1 MEHKISLHKMAEIA
15 TETAQI
21 VLQSGGETHRV
32 ENIIHKVCK
41 QFGYD
46 TVESFVT
53 PTGIFLSVW
62 DDQDH
67 VATSIKRISFRSVDL
82 DKIARISRLCNDIS
96 IRNLSPGQYE
106 QEMHALAL
114 RKVYPL
120 PVQILFG
127 GISASFY
134 SLLFGGSWMEFCV
147 AFVTGIFI
155 ILFNRSLYRLHF
167 NIFLI
172 NAVCGALAVFI
183 ARFAGTYFHGL
194 QTDKIVIGSIML
206 LVPGL
211 AITNAIRDTMAGDLV
226 SGTARM
232 TEAFFVAIAIAAGT
246 GSMLKLWY
254 LWY

>member
-1 MEHKISLHKMAEIA
+1 MTKTIGLHKMAELA

-32 ENIIHKVCK
+32 ENIIHKVCH

-46 TVESFVT
+46 KVESFVT

-62 DDQDH
+62 DDQEH
-67 VATSIKRISFRSVDL
+67 VATSIKRISSRTTDL
-82 DKIARISRLCNDIS
+82 DKITRMSKLCNDIKVRS
-96 IRNLSPGQYE
+96 LTPEQYE

-114 RKVYPL
+114 KRVYPL
-120 PVQILFG
+120 WTQVLFG

-134 SLLFGGSWMEFCV
+134 SLLFGGSWIDFWV
-147 AFVTGIFI
+147 AFITGTLI
-155 ILFNRSLYRLHF
+155 ILSIRTLYRMHF

-172 NAVCGALAVFI
+172 NAVCGALAVFA
-183 ARFAGTYFHGL
+183 ARFAGTYVHGL
-194 QTDKIVIGSIML
+194 QADKIVIGSIML

-226 SGTARM
+226 SGTARLV
-232 TEAFFVAIAIAAGT
+232 EAFFIAIAIAAGT

>member
-1 MEHKISLHKMAEIA
+1 MAELA

-32 ENIIHKVCK
+32 ENIIQKVCK
-41 QFGYD
+41 QFGYE

-53 PTGIFLSVW
+53 PTGIFISVW
-62 DDQDH
+62 DNQEH
-67 VATSIKRISFRSVDL
+67 VATSIKRISSRTVDL
-82 DKIARISRLCNDIS
+82 DKIARMSKLCNDIKTRS
-96 IRNLSPGQYE
+96 LTPEQYE
-106 QEMHALAL
+106 QEMHVLAL
-114 RKVYPL
+114 KKVYPL
-120 PVQILFG
+120 SIQLLFG
-127 GISASFY
+127 GVSASFY
-134 SLLFGGSWMEFCV
+134 ALLFGGNWMDFCV
-147 AFVTGIFI
+147 AFITGIFI

-183 ARFAGTYFHGL
+183 ARFAGTYFHDL

-232 TEAFFVAIAIAAGT
+232 TEAFFIAIAIAAGT

>member
-1 MEHKISLHKMAEIA
+1 MNTKIGLHKMAEIA

-32 ENIIHKVCK
+32 ENIIHKVCH
-41 QFGYD
+41 QFGYEK
-46 TVESFVT
+46 VESFVT

-67 VATSIKRISFRSVDL
+67 VATSIKRISSRTVDL
-82 DKIARISRLCNDIS
+82 DKIARMSKLCNDIRARG
-96 IRNLSPGQYE
+96 ISPEQYE
-106 QEMHALAL
+106 QEMHALEL

-120 PVQILFG
+120 FIQILFG

-134 SLLFGGSWMEFCV
+134 SLLFGGNWVGFGIAFMTGLCV
-147 AFVTGIFI
+147 AFSSRF
-155 ILFNRSLYRLHF
+155 LYRYHF

-172 NAVCGALAVFI
+172 NAFCGALAVFI
-183 ARFAGTYFHGL
+183 ARFAGTYIHGL
-194 QTDKIVIGSIML
+194 QTDKIVIGTIML

-232 TEAFFVAIAIAAGT
+232 VEAFFIAIAIAAGT

-254 LWY
+254 LFY

>member
-1 MEHKISLHKMAEIA
+1 MTKQIALHKMAELA

-41 QFGYD
+41 QFGYEK
-46 TVESFVT
+46 VESFVT

-67 VATSIKRISFRSVDL
+67 VATSVKRISSRTTDL
-82 DKIARISRLCNDIS
+82 DKIARISKLCNDIKLRS
-96 IRNLSPGQYE
+96 LTPEQYE
-106 QEMHALAL
+106 QEMHVLEL
-114 RKVYPL
+114 RRVYPL
-120 PVQILFG
+120 PIQVLFG

-134 SLLFGGSWMEFCV
+134 SLLFGGSWLDFGV
-147 AFVTGIFI
+147 AFFTGIFI
-155 ILFNRSLYRLHF
+155 ILFNRSLYRMHF

-172 NAVCGALAVFI
+172 NAFCGALAVFI
-183 ARFAGTYFHGL
+183 ARFSGTYISGL

-232 TEAFFVAIAIAAGT
+232 VEAFFIAIAIAAGT

>member
-1 MEHKISLHKMAEIA
+1 MAELA

-46 TVESFVT
+46 NVESYVT

-67 VATSIKRISFRSVDL
+67 VATSIKRINSRSTDL
-82 DKIARISRLCNDIS
+82 NKIASISKLCDDIKS
-96 IRNLSPGQYE
+96 RNLSPDQYS
-106 QEMHALAL
+106 QEMHVLAL
-114 RKVYPL
+114 KTVYPL
-120 PVQILFG
+120 PVQVLFG

-134 SLLFGGSWMEFCV
+134 ALLFGGSWHDFGI
-147 AFVTGIFI
+147 AFFIGILI
-155 ILFNRSLYRLHF
+155 VLFNRLLYKAHF

-172 NAVCGALAVFI
+172 NALCGGLAVFI
-183 ARFAGTYFHGL
+183 ARFAGTYINGL
-194 QTDKIVIGSIML
+194 QTDKIVIGTIML

-211 AITNAIRDTMAGDLV
+211 AIVNAIRDTMAGDLV
-226 SGTARM
+226 SGTARLV
-232 TEAFFVAIAIAAGT
+232 EAFFIAIAIAAGT

-254 LWY
+254 LFY

>member
-1 MEHKISLHKMAEIA
+1 MEKMIGLHKMAELA

-21 VLQSGGETHRV
+21 VLQNGGETHRV

-62 DDQDH
+62 DNQEH
-67 VATSIKRISFRSVDL
+67 VATSIKRITSRTVDL
-82 DKIARISRLCNDIS
+82 DKIARISKLCGDIKVRS
-96 IRNLSPGQYE
+96 LTAEQYE

-114 RKVYPL
+114 KKVYPIQ
-120 PVQILFG
+120 VQVLFG
-127 GISASFY
+127 GISAGFY
-134 SLLFGGSWMEFCV
+134 SLLFGGSWSDFGV
-147 AFVTGIFI
+147 AFLIGLLIVISTR
-155 ILFNRSLYRLHF
+155 LLYRSHF

-172 NAVCGALAVFI
+172 NAFCGALSVFI
-183 ARFAGTYFHGL
+183 ARYVGTYINGL
-194 QTDKIVIGSIML
+194 QTDKIVIGTIML

-211 AITNAIRDTMAGDLV
+211 ALTNAIRDAMAGDLV
-226 SGTARM
+226 SGTARLV
-232 TEAFFVAIAIAAGT
+232 EAFFIAIAIAAGT

-254 LWY
+254 LFY